1 MMEVFRKGAVSTC
14 LRTKTFTCMMYE
26 SRNELR
32 QVVNHISTYFEL
44 TNTKVSKKLVDMST
58 TISEDTY
65 INYHGNQFSK
75 WINIYVEGNKG
86 K

>member
-1 MMEVFRKGAVSTC
+1 MGLMMEVFRKGAVSTC

-65 INYHGNQFSK
+65 INYQ
-75 WINIYVEGNKG
+75 WQPV
-86 K
+86 